1 MGIGFGAQRAMRGD
15 LLGAGMEVVSG
26 VASILPGAGTAASL
40 GIDAALLARD
50 MGGASAPSAPASA
63 AAGGITTQEGL
74 VNVHPQEAIVPL
86 DQLMSKFDQLISAV
100 GSPAGGSGEMV
111 VKVMLNERELGEA
124 VVPLIDRRVLGEV

>member
-1 MGIGFGAQRAMRGD
+1 
-15 LLGAGMEVVSG
+15 
-26 VASILPGAGTAASL
+26 
-40 GIDAALLARD
+40 
-50 MGGASAPSAPASA
+50 
-63 AAGGITTQEGL
+63 

-100 GSPAGGSGEMV
+100 GSPAGGGREMV